1 MNISSNHV
9 NGILTVSNMISIA
22 IDRSSINIVRTGVI
36 IMVKEAIVNDC
47 LTLIWMIK
55 LSIVTTT
62 TKKKNHF

>member
-1 MNISSNHV
+1 
-9 NGILTVSNMISIA
+9 MISIA

>member
-1 MNISSNHV
+1 M
-9 NGILTVSNMISIA
+9 TVSNIISIA
-22 IDRSSINIVRTGVI
+22 GDLLPSINIVRTGVI

>member
-1 MNISSNHV
+1 M